1 MHNAIVKCLGSV
13 AATALMVSGVVQA
26 APVPLLLQTPTLSAT
41 RIAFA
46 YGGEIWTV
54 PRSGGDAT
62 LLVGG
67 LGTASGPVFSPDVR
81 TGSGSLHGRIA
92 GIHPA
97 NRSPRCK

>member
-1 MHNAIVKCLGSV
+1 MHNAIVKCFGSV
-13 AATALMVSGVVQA
+13 AAALLLVSGAVRA
-26 APVPLLLQTPTLSAT
+26 SPVPLLLQTPTLSAT

-81 TGSGSLHGRIA
+81 TESGSLHGRIA

-97 NRSPRCK
+97 HRPPRCK